1 MIDRR
6 HVLLSFVA
14 MAAMIVAAPAMAA
27 AKGGLHVDVYNPGD
41 KALFAVS
48 SSIVSG
54 PTEIVLIDAQMRRAD
69 AAVLVAKI
77 RATRKRLKA
86 VYVSQSDPDFYFGLE
101 TIRAAFPRVPI
112 VATPQTIAAIEA
124 TKAGKLAYW
133 GLRLEENAP
142 TAVIVPEA
150 LHGDTLTVD
159 GEALK
164 IVGLDGPTPDRT
176 FVWIPSIRT
185 VLGGTIIVANE
196 HVFMAD
202 TRSPRSRADWRT
214 TLARVEALKPATVV
228 PGHYHLNP
236 DGTEPRSL
244 ASVRFTRNY
253 LDAFEAEVARSAGSA
268 ELIAAMKFRYPALAG
283 APLLEISAEVVKRE
297 MKWPAE

>member
-1 MIDRR
+1 MFDRR
-6 HVLLSFVA
+6 ESLLSLVA
-14 MAAMIVAAPAMAA
+14 MAAMIVGAPAMAA

-54 PTEIVLIDAQMRRAD
+54 PTEMVLIDAQMRRAD

-77 RATRKRLKA
+77 RATPTSISGWRR
-86 VYVSQSDPDFYFGLE
+86 SEPPSR
-101 TIRAAFPRVPI
+101 IPI
-112 VATPQTIAAIEA
+112 FAMPQTIAAIKA

-133 GLRLEENAP
+133 GPKLKENAP

-150 LHGDTLTVD
+150 LPGDALTVD

-164 IVGLDGPTPDRT
+164 IVGLDGPTKDRT
-176 FVWIPSIRT
+176 FVWIPSART
-185 VLGGTIIVANE
+185 VLTGTAIIANE

-202 TRSPRSRADWRT
+202 TQSPRSRADWRT
-214 TLARVEALKPATVV
+214 TLARVEAPKPATVV
-228 PGHYHLNP
+228 PGHCHLNP

-244 ASVRFTRNY
+244 AAVRFTRDY
-253 LDAFEAEVARSAGSA
+253 LDVFVAEAARTAGSA
-268 ELIAAMKFRYPALAG
+268 ELIAAMKVR
-283 APLLEISAEVVKRE
+283 
-297 MKWPAE
+297 

>member
-6 HVLLSFVA
+6 ESLLSFA
-14 MAAMIVAAPAMAA
+14 ALAAMIVAAPAM

-54 PTEIVLIDAQMRRAD
+54 PTEMVLIDAQMRRAD

-112 VATPQTIAAIEA
+112 VATPQTIAAIDA

-133 GLRLEENAP
+133 GPKLKENAP
-142 TAVIVPEA
+142 TAVIVPQA
-150 LHGDTLTVD
+150 LQGDTLTVD

-176 FVWIPSIRT
+176 FVWIPSART
-185 VLGGTIIVANE
+185 VVGGTIIVANE

-202 TRSPRSRADWRT
+202 TQSPRSRADWRT

-228 PGHYHLNP
+228 PGHYHP
-236 DGTEPRSL
+236 EPRRDRTALPGLGPLHPRLSGRLRGGSRPERRL
-244 ASVRFTRNY
+244 AKPDRRDDGP
-253 LDAFEAEVARSAGSA
+253 LPRAGRSA
-268 ELIAAMKFRYPALAG
+268 AARDRRQGHQARDDMAG
-283 APLLEISAEVVKRE
+283 G
-297 MKWPAE
+297 